1 MSFAS
6 EEIASQPE
14 CWDKAGSRAADTA
27 TGLPRPGERVAVV
40 GCGTSYYIALAYAGL
55 REASGQGETDAM
67 PASEMLAHRHYDRL
81 IFLSR
86 SGTTTEVLD
95 ALGRISPEVATTA
108 ITADP
113 TAPIVDAARDVIVLD
128 FADERSVV
136 QTRFATSALV
146 LLRAHLGEDTAPLL
160 PQARRALEEPIPERW
175 LACRRFAFLG
185 HGWTVGL
192 AHEAALKLTEAAQAW
207 TESYPAMEFRHGPI
221 SGAAA
226 GSLVWSFGPPPPG
239 LADDLQITG
248 AGFYASPADPLADL
262 IRAQRLAVA
271 LAEKAGLDPDRP
283 RHLSRSVIL
292 SPVP

>member
-1 MSFAS
+1 MSFVSA
-6 EEIASQPE
+6 EIASQPQ
-14 CWDKAGSRAADTA
+14 CWDDAASRAAGA
-27 TGLPRPGERVAVV
+27 AAGLPSPGERVAVV

-67 PASEMLAHRHYDRL
+67 PASEMLSRRPYDRV

-95 ALGRISPEVATTA
+95 ALSRVSPKLATTA

-113 TAPIVDAARDVIVLD
+113 ASPIAGAAKNVIVLD

-146 LLRAHLGEDTAPLL
+146 LLRAHLGEDTGFLI
-160 PQARRALEEPIPERW
+160 PQARLALEDPLPERW
-175 LACRRFAFLG
+175 LACRRFTFLG

-192 AHEAALKLTEAAQAW
+192 AHEAALKLTESAQAW

-221 SGAAA
+221 SGAEP
-226 GSLVWSFGPPPPG
+226 GSLVWSLGPPPPG
-239 LADDLQITG
+239 LVDDLQATG
-248 AGFYASPADPLADL
+248 ACLYASPADPLADL
-262 IRAQRLAVA
+262 IRAQMLAVA
-271 LAEKAGLDPDRP
+271 LAGKAGLDPDI
-283 RHLSRSVIL
+283 S
-292 SPVP
+292 